1 MTSPVWITSAG
12 FLGTY
17 TERTSVNIPFSVE
30 GTQTSFSIISGSLPN
45 GMVLQVETTSTN
57 STTTGYI
64 IGNPMSVPD
73 TLRSQFVIRA
83 TNRSGISD
91 RTFSVDVTSD
101 QAPVW
106 VTASGFLPVG
116 TSGECFAVNEHIVD
130 YQLSAVA
137 NVLFED
143 MKLRYYIAD
152 GDGQLPKGLKLT
164 EDGRI
169 TGIIDEITVQEE
181 PVGVTGNGYDT
192 EKYDRYPYDSAV
204 ILENQTNRP
213 KYIKKIYQ
221 FYVTAT
227 DGFNSSRKLFKLQVV
242 DVNSLR
248 ADTGYISAD
257 ARCFQAGDSYL
268 YAPAWLSPANLGIR
282 RAANYQ
288 IVRIK
293 TYDPHPELG
302 AVTWVW
308 DDISVNPEIKAIADT
323 QYNTGP
329 SGLAVTVRGVVDTYD
344 DLPLV
349 NTIGDLYNV
358 LDETVSYVWNGT
370 DWESADFLPKY
381 NRVGTSTVH
390 LKNLTSMPQVGQMFR
405 LDTYVPDALST
416 VTYTISSVTGTTST
430 CVVGIKHSPVL
441 VDGVLI
447 YDTTLRDDIP
457 DNTIL
462 FIGSESQ
469 KPPGF
474 NLNETTGDLYGQIP
488 YIPAYSEDYKFTI
501 RMIKTDPKTGDQSK
515 SDRVFQLRLQGSVN
529 TDLEWITTSTVGVL
543 AQGYQS
549 ELAIKAQHENF
560 PDLDIQYKLVSGE
573 LPNGL
578 EFKHDGTI
586 VGKIPYGG
594 TTEIDYYQPS
604 EFTLDEGETTFD
616 RGYTFTVEATNSY
629 RLATIDREFTIL
641 IGDNSP
647 TPFSSVYV
655 RPFMN
660 RSKRRSYRDF
670 INNRDIFNPKVLYRP
685 RDPAFGLQKDIRM
698 TLEYGI
704 ERLNLAEYVVGLQNY
719 FYNKR
724 FYFGDI
730 KMLPAEDEN
739 GNHVYD
745 LVYVDIIDSQLNM
758 MGKSPD
764 SISFLINQG
773 LVNLYS
779 NSVENWQNSLES
791 IPIYGRTIKVDEYLR
806 PRFMR
811 TIQQST
817 GAPLGFIKAMPICYA
832 LPGEGYAIKRKIEL
846 SGYDFKL
853 IDFEVD
859 RLIIDQT
866 FDYSGDKYLKF
877 PIKNVDDVKPLNVL
891 AGPDGVII
899 TDSDGNAL
907 LVE

>member
-1 MTSPVWITSAG
+1 MTSPVWITGAG

-45 GMVLQVETTSTN
+45 GMVLQRETTSTN

-83 TNRSGISD
+83 TNSSGISD

-137 NVLFED
+137 NVLFEN

-329 SGLAVTVRGVVDTYD
+329 SGLAVTVRGIVDTYG

-370 DWESADFLPKY
+370 GWESADFLPKY
-381 NRVGTSTVH
+381 NRVGDSEVH

-430 CVVGIKHSPVL
+430 CVLGIKHSPVL

-515 SDRVFQLRLQGSVN
+515 SDRVFQLRLQGSIN
-529 TDLEWITTSTVGVL
+529 TDLEWITNPTVGTL

-560 PDLDIQYKLVSGE
+560 PELDVQYKLVDGE

-578 EFKHDGTI
+578 EFKNDGTI

-604 EFTLDEGETTFD
+604 EFTLDSGETTFD
-616 RGYTFTVEATNSY
+616 RAYTFTVEATNAY

-641 IGDNSP
+641 IGENSS

-685 RDPAFGLQKDIRM
+685 SDPAFGLQKDIRM

-704 ERLNLAEYVVGLQNY
+704 ERLNLAEYVIGLQNY

-758 MGKSPD
+758 MNKSPD

-811 TIQQST
+811 TVQQST

-832 LPGEGYAIKRKIEL
+832 KPGEGYAIKRKIEL

>member
-1 MTSPVWITSAG
+1 MTAPVWITNSG
-12 FLGTY
+12 FLGTL
-17 TERTSVNIPFSVE
+17 TERTAVNIPFSVQ
-30 GTQTSFSIISGSLPN
+30 GTGTTFSIISGKLPN
-45 GMVLQVETTSTN
+45 GMVLQLETTGTN
-57 STTTGYI
+57 TTTTGFI

-83 TNRSGISD
+83 KNSLGVSD
-91 RTFSVDVTSD
+91 RSFTVDITSN

-106 VTASGFLPVG
+106 VTPTGFLPVG

-130 YQLSAVA
+130 YQLYALP
-137 NVLFED
+137 NVLFEN

-152 GDGQLPKGLKLT
+152 GDGQLPKGLTLT

-181 PVGVTGNGYDT
+181 PIGVTGNGYDT

-227 DGFNSSRKLFKLQVV
+227 DGFNSTKKLFKLQVV

-302 AVTWVW
+302 AVNWVW
-308 DDISVNPEIKAIADT
+308 DNISVNPEIKAIADT

-329 SGLAVTVRGVVDTYD
+329 SGLPVTVRGVVDTFG

-358 LDETVSYVWNGT
+358 IDETVSYVWNGT
-370 DWESADFLPKY
+370 TWESADFLPKY
-381 NRVGTSTVH
+381 NRAGTSTIH
-390 LKNLTSMPQVGQMFR
+390 LKNLTSLPQVGQKLR
-405 LDTYVPDALST
+405 IDTYVPDAIYT
-416 VTYTISSVTGTTST
+416 TTYTISYVTGTTST
-430 CVVGIKHSPVL
+430 CLLGIQHSPEIV
-441 VDGVLI
+441 GNNII
-447 YDTTLRDDIP
+447 YNATLLDDIP

-469 KPPGF
+469 KPPGLK
-474 NLNETTGDLYGQIP
+474 LNETSGDLYGQVP

-529 TDLEWITTSTVGVL
+529 TDLEWITTSTVGVI

-549 ELAIKAQHENF
+549 ELSIVAQHENF
-560 PDLDIQYKLVSGE
+560 PDLGIQYTLVDGE

-578 EFKHDGTI
+578 EFKNDGSI

-594 TTEIDYYQPS
+594 TTEIDYYQPT
-604 EFTLDEGETTFD
+604 EFTVDEGDTTFD
-616 RGYTFTVEATNSY
+616 RSYTFTVEATNAY
-629 RLATIDREFTIL
+629 RLATIDREFTIR
-641 IGDNSP
+641 IGDNDP

-655 RPFMN
+655 RPFMP
-660 RSKRRSYRDF
+660 RHRRKNYRDF
-670 INNRDIFNPKVLYRP
+670 INNREIFNPTVLYRP
-685 RDPAFGLQKDIRM
+685 NDPAFGLQKDIKM
-698 TLEYGI
+698 VIEYGI
-704 ERLNLAEYVVGLQNY
+704 ERLNLAEYVIGLQNY

-730 KMLPAEDEN
+730 KTLPAEDDK

-779 NSVENWQNSLES
+779 NSVDNWQNSLES

-817 GAPLGFIKAMPICYA
+817 GAPLGFIKAMPVCYA
-832 LPGEGYAIKRKIEL
+832 KPGEGYAIKRKIEL
-846 SGYDFKL
+846 SGFDFKL

-877 PIKNVDDVKPLNVL
+877 PIKNIDDVQPLNVL

-899 TDSDGNAL
+899 TDSDGNPL

>member
-1 MTSPVWITSAG
+1 MTSPVWITNAG

-45 GMVLQVETTSTN
+45 GTVLQVETTSTN

-83 TNRSGISD
+83 SNRSGISD

-152 GDGQLPKGLKLT
+152 GDGQLPKGLTLT

-302 AVTWVW
+302 TVTWVW
-308 DDISVNPEIKAIADT
+308 DDISVNPEIKAVADT

-329 SGLAVTVRGVVDTYD
+329 SGLAVTVRGVVDTYG

-430 CVVGIKHSPVL
+430 CVLGIKHSPVL
-441 VDGVLI
+441 VDGTLI

-474 NLNETTGDLYGQIP
+474 NLNETSGDLYGQIP

-560 PDLDIQYKLVSGE
+560 PNLDVQYKLVSGE

-616 RGYTFTVEATNSY
+616 RGYTFTVEATNAY

-641 IGDNSP
+641 IGENSS
-647 TPFSSVYV
+647 TPFSSVYM

-685 RDPAFGLQKDIRM
+685 SDPAFGLQKDIRM

-704 ERLNLAEYVVGLQNY
+704 ERLNLAEYVIGLQNY